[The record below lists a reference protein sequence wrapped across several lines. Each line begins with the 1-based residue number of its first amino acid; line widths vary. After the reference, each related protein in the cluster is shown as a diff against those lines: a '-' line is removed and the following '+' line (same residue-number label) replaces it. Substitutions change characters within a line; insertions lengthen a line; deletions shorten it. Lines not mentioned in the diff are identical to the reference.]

1 MNNFLAVGSSQLGG
15 FLKGFR
21 LFDEKLAEK
30 FDYAA
35 VWETGF

>member
-21 LFDEKLAEK
+21 LFDEKLA
-30 FDYAA
+30 AM
-35 VWETGF
+35 